1 MFILI
6 LALIF
11 GAAVLYFTIRSY
23 NRAKGSGGDSKLIN
37 ILKLV
42 VLAESI
48 LYVVLFAFVFLKT
61 LFM

>member
-23 NRAKGSGGDSKLIN
+23 NNAKERGGDSKLIT
-37 ILKLV
+37 ILRLV
-42 VLAESI
+42 LLAEALI
-48 LYVVLFAFVFLKT
+48 YVVIFAFVFLKT

>member
-11 GAAVLYFTIRSY
+11 GAAVLFLTIRSF
-23 NRAKGSGGDSKLIN
+23 NRAKENGGDSKL
-37 ILKLV
+37 V
-42 VLAESI
+42 SI
-48 LYVVLFAFVFLKT
+48 LRYVVMAEALIYVVLFAFVFIKT

>member
-11 GAAVLYFTIRSY
+11 GAAVLYLTINSY
-23 NRAKGSGGDSKLIN
+23 NRAKESGSDSKLIK

-42 VLAESI
+42 VIAESLI
-48 LYVVLFAFVFLKT
+48 YVVLFAFVLMKT

>member
-11 GAAVLYFTIRSY
+11 GAAVLFLTIRSF
-23 NRAKGSGGDSKLIN
+23 NRAKENGGSSKL
-37 ILKLV
+37 V
-42 VLAESI
+42 SI
-48 LYVVLFAFVFLKT
+48 LRYVVMAEALIYVVLFAFVFIKT

>member
-11 GAAVLYFTIRSY
+11 GAAVLYFTIRSF
-23 NRAKGSGGDSKLIN
+23 NRAKESGGDSKL
-37 ILKLV
+37 V
-42 VLAESI
+42 SI
-48 LYVVLFAFVFLKT
+48 LRFVVMGEALIYVVLFAFVFIKT

>member
-23 NRAKGSGGDSKLIN
+23 NKAKENGGSSKLIT
-37 ILKLV
+37 ILRFV
-42 VLAESI
+42 VMAESL